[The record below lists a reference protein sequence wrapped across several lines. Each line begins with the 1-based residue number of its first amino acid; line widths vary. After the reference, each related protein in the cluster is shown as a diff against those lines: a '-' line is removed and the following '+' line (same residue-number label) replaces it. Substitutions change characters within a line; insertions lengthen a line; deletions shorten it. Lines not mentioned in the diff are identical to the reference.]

1 MNRLIGVAAL
11 SGLLVLGACGGG
23 GSGPAM
29 PESQPDLDYSNSA
42 RERRS
47 YTPYETRSHFHIW
60 RLSEDVTEV
69 YIGGDLEPRENLRHV
84 VTSNGIRYFMGA
96 TRDGVGVDRL
106 ENYRQDLITANGIDP
121 YGLAGDGF
129 KPFILQ
135 PHLYLSPEFL
145 LPRNV
150 EILLALYDSILILN
164 DALPPEFQIVIED
177 ARAADFAFVGEIHVS
192 LESPVSIGLKCGAG
206 AVACAMN
213 NINRIWGYTTSA
225 TLYIPDDFDVSEYM
239 FPRKVI
245 VHELLH
251 ALGIVGHVDSIEFPD
266 SIMGASGEYIPNL
279 GHIISKIDREVL
291 QIMYMSQLTGLYND
305 WGEWSDTSFHVM
317 GQSEDGTLRFGVA
330 LFNGLP
336 QPWARG
342 VMPDTAL
349 ADNKRLFGTATWNG
363 SLLGFSGPSPI
374 AGNAE
379 LEVRLATLADPDNEQ
394 DLRFRS
400 IFFLNRFESDSPDVW
415 FHTRDIDYKVTVSGN
430 WLQNVRGVR
439 HEQGHVTGFFL
450 GSEHEHM
457 GGTVKRTDM
466 VAAFGG
472 SR

>member
-1 MNRLIGVAAL
+1 
-11 SGLLVLGACGGG
+11 
-23 GSGPAM
+23 
-29 PESQPDLDYSNSA
+29 
-42 RERRS
+42 
-47 YTPYETRSHFHIW
+47 
-60 RLSEDVTEV
+60 
-69 YIGGDLEPRENLRHV
+69 
-84 VTSNGIRYFMGA
+84 
-96 TRDGVGVDRL
+96 
-106 ENYRQDLITANGIDP
+106 
-121 YGLAGDGF
+121 
-129 KPFILQ
+129 
-135 PHLYLSPEFL
+135 
-145 LPRNV
+145 
-150 EILLALYDSILILN
+150 
-164 DALPPEFQIVIED
+164 
-177 ARAADFAFVGEIHVS
+177 
-192 LESPVSIGLKCGAG
+192 
-206 AVACAMN
+206 
-213 NINRIWGYTTSA
+213 
-225 TLYIPDDFDVSEYM
+225 
-239 FPRKVI
+239 
-245 VHELLH
+245 
-251 ALGIVGHVDSIEFPD
+251 
-266 SIMGASGEYIPNL
+266 
-279 GHIISKIDREVL
+279 
-291 QIMYMSQLTGLYND
+291 MYMSQLTGLYND

-394 DLRFRS
+394 DLRFRG

-430 WLQNVRGVR
+430 WLQNVRGVG